1 MSDLAS
7 DHHHLSKTRASSETI
22 FSWRQFWI
30 SFIYENLPPVLI
42 SPIAAL
48 LFERSVARA
57 WHVCQHRNLLAL
69 STHYNPWGFIIY
81 SWLIV
86 YPASWLIT
94 AGAVTAIFAPTE
106 ALGMIDPLQMLC
118 AYAFLFCRRL
128 IVSVKYGYFDPS
140 EFYALSQPAPEW
152 SFAKGAQ
159 KLIAIGWGKPKQ
171 FPGLIA
177 SELELAEKN
186 LDITLASLQL
196 TKDQGSEVSLRDATL
211 NILDE
216 AYSEEVPKSNNPV
229 ILVSV
234 LLILVSFMFTK
245 WQTGAALL
253 GATIEMHLINLGTY
267 ASIMA
272 GMGIMG
278 FGLICAFDFSRRQ
291 RALEILDDGLFASP
305 RSSDDDGGGAGVIFD
320 ARSPNDLKCWIAARE
335 VIRKFGERYYLR
347 VQSYTSILLCFSF
360 LCVGFLNFLAWT
372 GTPHHIS
379 TVVLLSST
387 VLVIASIGT
396 VAMRRAI
403 LLQEQSHQSR
413 SRLLSKLLSEE
424 IQAAEPSGGI
434 SQSSSALDW
443 GTTRIFR
450 QMDANLNFSE
460 TIFRPTTV
468 LGYKADTDLISSI
481 LGILVTGCLLAIQGF
496 AETGFSYS
504 GVGWLVN

>member
-1 MSDLAS
+1 M
-7 DHHHLSKTRASSETI
+7 
-22 FSWRQFWI
+22 
-30 SFIYENLPPVLI
+30 
-42 SPIAAL
+42 
-48 LFERSVARA
+48 
-57 WHVCQHRNLLAL
+57 
-69 STHYNPWGFIIY
+69 
-81 SWLIV
+81 
-86 YPASWLIT
+86 
-94 AGAVTAIFAPTE
+94 
-106 ALGMIDPLQMLC
+106 
-118 AYAFLFCRRL
+118 
-128 IVSVKYGYFDPS
+128 
-140 EFYALSQPAPEW
+140 
-152 SFAKGAQ
+152 
-159 KLIAIGWGKPKQ
+159 
-171 FPGLIA
+171 
-177 SELELAEKN
+177 KN
-186 LDITLASLQL
+186 
-196 TKDQGSEVSLRDATL
+196 V

-434 SQSSSALDW
+434 SQS
-443 GTTRIFR
+443 
-450 QMDANLNFSE
+450 
-460 TIFRPTTV
+460 
-468 LGYKADTDLISSI
+468 
-481 LGILVTGCLLAIQGF
+481 
-496 AETGFSYS
+496 
-504 GVGWLVN
+504 

>member
-48 LFERSVARA
+48 LFERSVART

-81 SWLIV
+81 YRLIV

-196 TKDQGSEVSLRDATL
+196 TQDQGSEVSLRDATL

-234 LLILVSFMFTK
+234 L
-245 WQTGAALL
+245 
-253 GATIEMHLINLGTY
+253 
-267 ASIMA
+267 
-272 GMGIMG
+272 
-278 FGLICAFDFSRRQ
+278 
-291 RALEILDDGLFASP
+291 
-305 RSSDDDGGGAGVIFD
+305 
-320 ARSPNDLKCWIAARE
+320 
-335 VIRKFGERYYLR
+335 
-347 VQSYTSILLCFSF
+347 TS
-360 LCVGFLNFLAWT
+360 N
-372 GTPHHIS
+372 
-379 TVVLLSST
+379 
-387 VLVIASIGT
+387 
-396 VAMRRAI
+396 
-403 LLQEQSHQSR
+403 
-413 SRLLSKLLSEE
+413 
-424 IQAAEPSGGI
+424 
-434 SQSSSALDW
+434 
-443 GTTRIFR
+443 
-450 QMDANLNFSE
+450 
-460 TIFRPTTV
+460 
-468 LGYKADTDLISSI
+468 
-481 LGILVTGCLLAIQGF
+481 
-496 AETGFSYS
+496 
-504 GVGWLVN
+504 